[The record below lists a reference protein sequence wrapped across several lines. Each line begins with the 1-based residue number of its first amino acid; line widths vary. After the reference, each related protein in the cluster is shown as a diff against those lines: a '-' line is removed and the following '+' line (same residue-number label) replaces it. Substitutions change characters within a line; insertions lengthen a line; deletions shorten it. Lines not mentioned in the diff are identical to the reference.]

1 MSSGV
6 RTGNTLYRPAA
17 IIDILHLP
25 ILGRLLR
32 WRWGR
37 LVFQIPLLVLAALM
51 IYDGLTG
58 PQLAAQNIATVAAW
72 VHYRGL
78 VILALLLAGNLF
90 CMGCPFT
97 LPRTLARKLSLRG
110 RRWPQALRN
119 KWLAIGLMFAIFWL
133 YEWLDLWASPWLTAC
148 LAVAYFL
155 AAFVLEAIFAE
166 SPFCKYVCPLGNFN
180 FIHSTVSPLQITA
193 RDSNVCLTCEGKECV
208 NGSVQTLG
216 CGTELFVPQVKSN
229 IDCVF
234 CLDCARAC
242 PYDNVALTVRRPG
255 RELAGGVWPRRW
267 DLGFLAIML
276 AFAGV
281 SNAFGMVPPVY
292 VLEERLAG
300 WLNWNNEALILLL
313 IFGATNLLLPAALSL
328 GAAWLSRWLSGTGER
343 ESLRVVLAHFAP
355 AFVPLGFAIWLAHY
369 GFHFATGAL
378 SIIPVFQNFLLD
390 HGLPISPPNW
400 SLSAILPASWL
411 LPLQVGIVLAGF
423 LGSLTV
429 AGQVARQSHPNL
441 QLARKAVLPWLA
453 LLLFLAFTTLYIF
466 NLPMEMRGTVF
477 FK

>member
-6 RTGNTLYRPAA
+6 RTGNTLYRPAT
-17 IIDILHLP
+17 IIDILHIP

-37 LVFQIPLLVLAALM
+37 LAFQIPLLVLAALM

-97 LPRTLARKLSLRG
+97 LPRTLAR
-110 RRWPQALRN
+110 
-119 KWLAIGLMFAIFWL
+119 M
-133 YEWLDLWASPWLTAC
+133 
-148 LAVAYFL
+148 
-155 AAFVLEAIFAE
+155 
-166 SPFCKYVCPLGNFN
+166 
-180 FIHSTVSPLQITA
+180 
-193 RDSNVCLTCEGKECV
+193 
-208 NGSVQTLG
+208 
-216 CGTELFVPQVKSN
+216 
-229 IDCVF
+229 
-234 CLDCARAC
+234 
-242 PYDNVALTVRRPG
+242 
-255 RELAGGVWPRRW
+255 
-267 DLGFLAIML
+267 
-276 AFAGV
+276 
-281 SNAFGMVPPVY
+281 Y

-328 GAAWLSRWLSGTGER
+328 GAAWLSRWLSGTGGR

-429 AGQVARQSHPNL
+429 AGQVARQAHPNL
-441 QLARKAVLPWLA
+441 QLARKAALPWLA